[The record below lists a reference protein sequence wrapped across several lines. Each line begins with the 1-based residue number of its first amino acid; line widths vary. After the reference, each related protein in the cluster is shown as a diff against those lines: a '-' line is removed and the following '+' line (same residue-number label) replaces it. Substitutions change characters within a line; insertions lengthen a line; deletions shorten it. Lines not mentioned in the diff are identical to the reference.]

1 MRDRGDFPRFLVLN
15 IVIYRDISNPLLI
28 RCLFFDMAA
37 PSSNTGRM
45 DIPGADENSRAQ
57 HPTEG
62 LIATQST
69 SNAVPQISGEG
80 VAASKRR
87 RNHRGG
93 QRKKKNRRQS
103 FATPNEEPE
112 GGATGATGRP
122 NRDHLQPPST
132 AKRPSFYRLG
142 HSGRRNLSDT
152 SLDSQALL
160 DHR

>member
-1 MRDRGDFPRFLVLN
+1 
-15 IVIYRDISNPLLI
+15 
-28 RCLFFDMAA
+28 MAA
-37 PSSNTGRM
+37 PSSNTDRM
-45 DIPGADENSRAQ
+45 GILGADESSGAQ

-69 SNAVPQISGEG
+69 SNAIPQIPGEG
-80 VAASKRR
+80 AAASKRR

-112 GGATGATGRP
+112 GGDTGRP
-122 NRDHLQPPST
+122 NRDHLQPPGT
-132 AKRPSFYRLG
+132 AQRPSFYRLG